1 MSHFVFFPL
10 KFASSLQALIKK
22 KKVRT
27 QFGFE
32 LMFDDDSNFSSTEL
46 RPI

>member
-22 KKVRT
+22 KKSKNTVW
-27 QFGFE
+27 F
-32 LMFDDDSNFSSTEL
+32 
-46 RPI
+46 